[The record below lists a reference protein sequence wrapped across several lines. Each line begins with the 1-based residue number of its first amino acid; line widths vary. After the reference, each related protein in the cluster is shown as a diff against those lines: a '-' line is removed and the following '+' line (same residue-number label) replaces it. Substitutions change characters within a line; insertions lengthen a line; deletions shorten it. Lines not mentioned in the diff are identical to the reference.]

1 MSLLYERIL
10 RPILFKLEAE
20 RAHRIAAFSMR
31 ILGKASMLRH
41 LTSIYCRSE
50 SSPIRLF
57 GLDFPNPIGLAAGM
71 DKNGAF
77 IQSAFALGFG
87 HVEIG
92 TVTPQQQLGNSKP
105 RLFRYPQVGG
115 IVNRMGFNNDGA
127 EIIAE
132 RVKRNY
138 PREKRYAPLGINIG
152 KAKTTNLDRAADDY
166 ISCFK
171 IVANQADYIA
181 INISSPNT
189 RSLRTLQKPD
199 RLAPLLHAL
208 NQERK
213 NFSVKMVQ
221 RRVPVLL
228 KISPDES
235 FRALD
240 IVLELAFRYEI
251 DGIIATNST
260 IGRVESDSECC
271 TESGGLSGLPLRKR
285 STEVVRY
292 LAKAS
297 GGRIPIIGVG
307 GICDAISAG
316 EKLDAGASLI
326 QLYSGFVYKGPLLV
340 KSLARSMIHRHSNFV
355 KGNR

>member
-1 MSLLYERIL
+1 MSHLYEKIF
-10 RPILFKLEAE
+10 RPLLFKLEAE

-31 ILGKASMLRH
+31 ILGKASPLRG
-41 LTSIYCRSE
+41 LASIYCHTE
-50 SSPIRLF
+50 SSPVRLF
-57 GLDFPNPIGLAAGM
+57 GLDFPNPVGLAAGM
-71 DKNGAF
+71 DKNGEF

-92 TVTPQQQLGNSKP
+92 TITPQRQLGNSRP
-105 RLFRYPQVGG
+105 RLFRYPPVGG

-127 EIIAE
+127 EIVAE
-132 RVKRNY
+132 RIERNY
-138 PREKRYAPLGINIG
+138 PREKRKAPLGINIG
-152 KAKTTNLDRAADDY
+152 KAKTTDIDRATEDY
-166 ISCFK
+166 ITSFN
-171 IVANQADYIA
+171 ILADHADYIA

-189 RSLRTLQKPD
+189 RNLRTLQEPD
-199 RLAPLLHAL
+199 RLEPLLTAI
-208 NQERK
+208 NQARK
-213 NFSVKMVQ
+213 EFSAKMGRQ
-221 RRVPVLL
+221 RVPVLL

-240 IVLELAFRYEI
+240 IVLELALLHKI

-260 IGRVESDSECC
+260 VSRAEPNSACC

-285 STEVVRY
+285 STEIVRY

-297 GGRIPIIGVG
+297 GGLIPIIGVG
-307 GICDAISAG
+307 GIYDAMTAG

-340 KSLARSMIHRHSNFV
+340 KTLARSMVHRHSNSI
-355 KGNR
+355 

>member
-1 MSLLYERIL
+1 MSLIYEKII
-10 RPILFKLEAE
+10 RPLLFKLEAE
-20 RAHRIAAFSMR
+20 RAHQIASFSMR
-31 ILGKASMLRH
+31 ILGKASPLRG
-41 LTSIYCRSE
+41 LAAYYCQTK
-50 SSPIRLF
+50 SSPVRLF

-71 DKNGAF
+71 DKNGEF

-92 TVTPQQQLGNSKP
+92 TITPQRPLGNSRP

-199 RLAPLLHAL
+199 RLEPLLNAI
-208 NQERK
+208 NQSRK
-213 NFSVKMVQ
+213 DFSSKMGQ
-221 RRVPVLL
+221 QRVPVLL

-240 IVLELAFRYEI
+240 IVLELAFLHEI

-260 IGRVESDSECC
+260 ISRAEPNLACC
-271 TESGGLSGLPLRKR
+271 TETGGLSGLPLKKR
-285 STEVVRY
+285 ATEVVRY

-297 GGRIPIIGVG
+297 EGHMPIIGVG
-307 GICDAISAG
+307 GIHDAITAG
-316 EKLDAGASLI
+316 EKMDAGASLI
-326 QLYSGFVYKGPLLV
+326 QLYSGFVYKGPLLA
-340 KSLARSMIHRHSNFV
+340 KSIARSMVHRRQNSM
-355 KGNR
+355 

>member
-1 MSLLYERIL
+1 MSLFYEKIF
-10 RPILFKLEAE
+10 RPLLFKLEAE

-31 ILGKASMLRH
+31 VLGKTTPLRGLASL
-41 LTSIYCRSE
+41 YCRTE
-50 SSPIRLF
+50 SSPVRLF
-57 GLDFPNPIGLAAGM
+57 GLDFPNPVGLAAGM
-71 DKNGAF
+71 DKNGEF
-77 IQSAFALGFG
+77 IRSSLALGFG

-92 TVTPQQQLGNSKP
+92 TITPQRQLGNPRP
-105 RLFRYPQVGG
+105 RLFRYPPVEG

-127 EIIAE
+127 EIVADRI
-132 RVKRNY
+132 KRNY
-138 PREKRYAPLGINIG
+138 PRGKRNVPLGINIG
-152 KAKTTNLDRAADDY
+152 KAKTTDLDQAVEDY
-166 ISCFK
+166 ITCFK
-171 IVANQADYIA
+171 IAADQADYIA

-189 RSLRTLQKPD
+189 RSLRTLQEPD
-199 RLAPLLHAL
+199 RLEPLLASI
-208 NQERK
+208 NQARK
-213 NFSVKMVQ
+213 DFSAKMG
-221 RRVPVLL
+221 RKHVPVLL

-240 IVLELAFRYEI
+240 IVLELAFLHEI

-260 IGRVESDSECC
+260 VSRAEPNSAYC
-271 TESGGLSGLPLRKR
+271 TEPGGLSGLPLRKR

-307 GICDAISAG
+307 GICDAMTAG

-340 KSLARSMIHRHSNFV
+340 KSLARSMVHRCSNPI
-355 KGNR
+355 